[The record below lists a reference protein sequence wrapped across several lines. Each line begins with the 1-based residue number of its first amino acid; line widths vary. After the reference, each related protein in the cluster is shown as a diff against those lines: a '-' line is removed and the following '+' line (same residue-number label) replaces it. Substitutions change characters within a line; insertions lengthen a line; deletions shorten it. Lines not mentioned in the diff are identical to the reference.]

1 MNVALASRP
10 AVLTIDADEPFVT
23 LDGVTKVFGKGKR
36 SVSAL
41 DNVSLELVKGEFV
54 CILGASGCGKS
65 TLLSLVAGLDKP
77 TSGTI
82 EIADGRPAVMF
93 QEPALLPWL
102 TVRRNVELP
111 MRLHKVDTDERNKT
125 VNRLLSMVGLIDFAD
140 HRPHQLS
147 GGMRQRCA
155 LARAL
160 AQDSELLLMDEP
172 FAALDAL
179 TRDQLHD
186 DLNRIW
192 QETGKT
198 IIFVTHN
205 VREAVRLGDRVV
217 LMTPRPGRVAQI
229 WDVEIARPRELE
241 LVRGGG
247 PCARDHSAV
256 ARGSERQW
264 NGIGCRRSF
273 APHGRG
279 FWPSFSW
286 SASGSCLSC
295 WACSPSAAKRCL
307 AQETP
312 SVRSAI

>member
-1 MNVALASRP
+1 MKMALAARP
-10 AVLTIDADEPFVT
+10 ALLTIEPDDTFVT
-23 LDGVTKVFGKGKR
+23 LQGVTKVFGQGKR
-36 SVSAL
+36 AMTAL
-41 DNVSLELVKGEFV
+41 ENVSFDMAKGEFV
-54 CILGASGCGKS
+54 CILGTSGCGKS
-65 TLLSLVAGLDKP
+65 TLLSLVAGLDTV

-111 MRLHKVDTDERNKT
+111 MRVHKLDPDQRNMT

-205 VREAVRLGDRVV
+205 VREAVRLGDRVL

-229 WDVEIARPRELE
+229 WNVDISRPRELDSFE
-241 LVRGGG
+241 VSGLAHEITTRLRAG
-247 PCARDHSAV
+247 AV
-256 ARGSERQW
+256 S
-264 NGIGCRRSF
+264 NG
-273 APHGRG
+273 A
-279 FWPSFSW
+279 
-286 SASGSCLSC
+286 
-295 WACSPSAAKRCL
+295 
-307 AQETP
+307 E
-312 SVRSAI
+312 

>member
-1 MNVALASRP
+1 MNVALAPRR
-10 AVLTIDADEPFVT
+10 ALLTIEPDDAFVT
-23 LDGVTKVFGKGKR
+23 LQGVTKVFGQGKR
-36 SVSAL
+36 AL
-41 DNVSLELVKGEFV
+41 TALENVSLDLAKGEFV

-65 TLLSLVAGLDKP
+65 TLLSLVAGLDKV

-111 MRLHKVDTDERNKT
+111 MRIHKLDTDQRNVR
-125 VNRLLSMVGLIDFAD
+125 VNRLLAMVGLIDFAD

-229 WDVEIARPRELE
+229 WDVDIVRPRELDSIE
-241 LVRGGG
+241 VAGLAHEITERLRAG
-247 PCARDHSAV
+247 AV
-256 ARGSERQW
+256 S
-264 NGIGCRRSF
+264 NG
-273 APHGRG
+273 A
-279 FWPSFSW
+279 
-286 SASGSCLSC
+286 
-295 WACSPSAAKRCL
+295 
-307 AQETP
+307 E
-312 SVRSAI
+312 

>member
-1 MNVALASRP
+1 MNLALARRP
-10 AVLTIDADEPFVT
+10 SVVPLEADDAFVT
-23 LDGVTKVFGKGKR
+23 LDGVTKAFGHGE
-36 SVSAL
+36 SAMTAL
-41 DNVSLELVKGEFV
+41 ENVSLEMSKGEFV

-65 TLLSLVAGLDKP
+65 TLLSLIAGLDTP
-77 TSGTI
+77 TSGAI

-93 QEPALLPWL
+93 QDPGLLPWL

-111 MRLHKVDTDERNKT
+111 LRIHKVDADQRNQT

-140 HRPHQLS
+140 HRSHQLS

-160 AQDSELLLMDEP
+160 AQESELLLMDEP
-172 FAALDAL
+172 FAALDAI

-217 LMTPRPGRVAQI
+217 LMTPRPGRVAQT
-229 WDVEIARPRELE
+229 WDVDITRPRELDSFE
-241 LVRGGG
+241 VSGLASEITARLRAGGA
-247 PCARDHSAV
+247 PS
-256 ARGSERQW
+256 
-264 NGIGCRRSF
+264 NGT
-273 APHGRG
+273 
-279 FWPSFSW
+279 
-286 SASGSCLSC
+286 
-295 WACSPSAAKRCL
+295 
-307 AQETP
+307 Q
-312 SVRSAI
+312 

>member
-1 MNVALASRP
+1 MNLALARRP
-10 AVLTIDADEPFVT
+10 AILTVEADDAFVT
-23 LDGVTKVFGKGKR
+23 LDGVTKVFGNGKR
-36 SVSAL
+36 STTAL
-41 DNVSLELVKGEFV
+41 ENVSLELNQGEFV

-65 TLLSLVAGLDKP
+65 TLLSLIAGLDKV

-82 EIADGRPAVMF
+82 RIADGRPAVMF

-111 MRLHKVDTDERNKT
+111 MRIHKTDTIERNQR
-125 VNRLLSMVGLIDFAD
+125 VNRLLAMVGLIDFAD

-160 AQDSELLLMDEP
+160 AQESELLLMDEP

-217 LMTPRPGRVAQI
+217 LMTPRPGRVAQM
-229 WDVEIARPRELE
+229 WDVDITRPRELDSFE
-241 LVRGGG
+241 VSGLAHEITTRLRAGAVRDG
-247 PCARDHSAV
+247 A
-256 ARGSERQW
+256 E
-264 NGIGCRRSF
+264 
-273 APHGRG
+273 
-279 FWPSFSW
+279 
-286 SASGSCLSC
+286 
-295 WACSPSAAKRCL
+295 
-307 AQETP
+307 
-312 SVRSAI
+312 

>member
-10 AVLTIDADEPFVT
+10 ALLTIEPDDTFVT
-23 LDGVTKVFGKGKR
+23 LRGVTKVYGSGR
-36 SVSAL
+36 RAVSAL
-41 DNVSLELVKGEFV
+41 QEVSLEVARGEFV

-65 TLLSLVAGLDKP
+65 TLLSVIAGLDRA
-77 TSGTI
+77 TEGSI

-93 QEPALLPWL
+93 QEPGLLPWL

-111 MRLHKVDTDERNKT
+111 MRIHKVDAAERDT
-125 VNRLLSMVGLIDFAD
+125 RASRLLAMVGLTEFAES
-140 HRPHQLS
+140 RPHQLS

-172 FAALDAL
+172 FAALDAI

-198 IIFVTHN
+198 IMFVTHN

-217 LMTPRPGRVAQI
+217 LMTPRPGRIAQSWEVDI
-229 WDVEIARPRELE
+229 DRPRELDSAE
-241 LVRGGG
+241 VAGLATEIT
-247 PCARDHSAV
+247 ARLRAG
-256 ARGSERQW
+256 A
-264 NGIGCRRSF
+264 
-273 APHGRG
+273 GRDG
-279 FWPSFSW
+279 T
-286 SASGSCLSC
+286 
-295 WACSPSAAKRCL
+295 R
-307 AQETP
+307 
-312 SVRSAI
+312 

>member
-1 MNVALASRP
+1 MNVAIAPRP
-10 AVLTIDADEPFVT
+10 SVVALEAAPFVT
-23 LDGVTKVFGKGKR
+23 LEGVTKVFGHGKR
-36 SVSAL
+36 AMTAL
-41 DNVSLELVKGEFV
+41 ENVSLEMARGEFV

-65 TLLSLVAGLDKP
+65 TLLSLIAGLDKV

-111 MRLHKVDTDERNKT
+111 MRIHSTDPDQRNQT

-160 AQDSELLLMDEP
+160 AQESELLLMDEP

-179 TRDQLHD
+179 TRDSLHD

-229 WDVEIARPRELE
+229 WDVEIERPRELDSFE
-241 LVRGGG
+241 VSGLAHEITMRLRAG
-247 PCARDHSAV
+247 AV
-256 ARGSERQW
+256 S
-264 NGIGCRRSF
+264 NGT
-273 APHGRG
+273 
-279 FWPSFSW
+279 
-286 SASGSCLSC
+286 
-295 WACSPSAAKRCL
+295 
-307 AQETP
+307 Q
-312 SVRSAI
+312 

>member
-1 MNVALASRP
+1 MNVALAPRP
-10 AVLTIDADEPFVT
+10 SVVTLEADDAFVT
-23 LDGVTKVFGKGKR
+23 LDGVTKVFGHGKR
-36 SVSAL
+36 STTAL
-41 DNVSLELVKGEFV
+41 ENVSLELNKGEFV

-65 TLLSLVAGLDKP
+65 TLLSLIAGLDKV

-82 EIADGRPAVMF
+82 QIADGRPAVMF

-111 MRLHKVDTDERNKT
+111 MRLHKLDTEERNKT

-160 AQDSELLLMDEP
+160 AQESELLLMDEP

-192 QETGKT
+192 EETGKT

-229 WDVEIARPRELE
+229 WDVDITRPRELDSFE
-241 LVRGGG
+241 VSGLAHEITAQLRAGAAG
-247 PCARDHSAV
+247 
-256 ARGSERQW
+256 
-264 NGIGCRRSF
+264 NG
-273 APHGRG
+273 
-279 FWPSFSW
+279 
-286 SASGSCLSC
+286 
-295 WACSPSAAKRCL
+295 
-307 AQETP
+307 AQ
-312 SVRSAI
+312 

>member
-1 MNVALASRP
+1 MNVAFAPRP
-10 AVLTIDADEPFVT
+10 SVLTLEADEPFVT
-23 LDGVTKVFGKGKR
+23 LDGVTKVFGHGK
-36 SVSAL
+36 SAMTAL
-41 DNVSLELVKGEFV
+41 ENVSLDMAKGEFV

-65 TLLSLVAGLDKP
+65 TLLSLIAGLDKV
-77 TSGTI
+77 TSGI
-82 EIADGRPAVMF
+82 IQIADGRPAVMF

-111 MRLHKVDTDERNKT
+111 LRIHNVDSDQRNQT
-125 VNRLLSMVGLIDFAD
+125 VNRLLAMVGLIDFAD

-160 AQDSELLLMDEP
+160 AQESELLLMDEP

-179 TRDQLHD
+179 TRDSLHD

-229 WDVEIARPRELE
+229 WDVEIERPRELDSFE
-241 LVRGGG
+241 VSGLAHEITTRLRAG
-247 PCARDHSAV
+247 AV
-256 ARGSERQW
+256 S
-264 NGIGCRRSF
+264 NGT
-273 APHGRG
+273 
-279 FWPSFSW
+279 
-286 SASGSCLSC
+286 
-295 WACSPSAAKRCL
+295 
-307 AQETP
+307 Q
-312 SVRSAI
+312 

>member
-1 MNVALASRP
+1 MNLALAPRP
-10 AVLTIDADEPFVT
+10 AVLTLEADGAFAT
-23 LDGVTKVFGKGKR
+23 LAGVTKVFGTGKR
-36 SVSAL
+36 AMTAL
-41 DNVSLELVKGEFV
+41 ENVSLEVTRGEFV

-65 TLLSLVAGLDKP
+65 TLLSLIAGLDNA

-111 MRLHKVDTDERNKT
+111 MRIHELDADERNIRA
-125 VNRLLSMVGLIDFAD
+125 NRLLAMVGLIDFAN

-172 FAALDAL
+172 FAALDAI

-192 QETGKT
+192 HETGKT

-229 WDVEIARPRELE
+229 WDVEIQRPRELDSFE
-241 LVRGGG
+241 VSGLAHEITTRLRAGT
-247 PCARDHSAV
+247 
-256 ARGSERQW
+256 
-264 NGIGCRRSF
+264 IGHE
-273 APHGRG
+273 A
-279 FWPSFSW
+279 
-286 SASGSCLSC
+286 
-295 WACSPSAAKRCL
+295 
-307 AQETP
+307 E
-312 SVRSAI
+312 

>member
-1 MNVALASRP
+1 MNLALAPRP
-10 AVLTIDADEPFVT
+10 SVVTVEAGDAFVT
-23 LDGVTKVFGKGKR
+23 LDGVTKVFGHGKNAT
-36 SVSAL
+36 SAL
-41 DNVSLELVKGEFV
+41 ENVTLELNKGEFV

-65 TLLSLVAGLDKP
+65 TLLTLVAGLDKP

-82 EIADGRPAVMF
+82 EIHDGRPAVMF

-111 MRLHKVDTDERNKT
+111 MRIHKVDESERNIRA
-125 VNRLLSMVGLIDFAD
+125 NRLLSMVGLIDFAD

-172 FAALDAL
+172 FAALDAI

-229 WDVEIARPRELE
+229 WDVEIERPRELDSFE
-241 LVRGGG
+241 VSGLAHEITTRLRAGSV
-247 PCARDHSAV
+247 PDVSA
-256 ARGSERQW
+256 
-264 NGIGCRRSF
+264 
-273 APHGRG
+273 
-279 FWPSFSW
+279 
-286 SASGSCLSC
+286 
-295 WACSPSAAKRCL
+295 
-307 AQETP
+307 
-312 SVRSAI
+312 

>member
-10 AVLTIDADEPFVT
+10 AVLTIDADDTFVT
-23 LDGVTKVFGKGKR
+23 LDAVTKVFGKGKR
-36 SVSAL
+36 STTAL
-41 DNVSLELVKGEFV
+41 ENVSLELNKGEFV

-111 MRLHKVDTDERNKT
+111 MRIHNVDADERNKRA
-125 VNRLLSMVGLIDFAD
+125 NRLLSMVGLIDFAD

-147 GGMRQRCA
+147 GGMRQRAA

-172 FAALDAL
+172 FAALDAI

-217 LMTPRPGRVAQI
+217 LMTPRPGRVARV
-229 WDVEIARPRELE
+229 WDVDIARPREL
-241 LVRGGG
+241 
-247 PCARDHSAV
+247 D
-256 ARGSERQW
+256 
-264 NGIGCRRSF
+264 SF
-273 APHGRG
+273 DVSGLAHEITAQLRAG
-279 FWPSFSW
+279 
-286 SASGSCLSC
+286 ASGNGS
-295 WACSPSAAKRCL
+295 
-307 AQETP
+307 Q
-312 SVRSAI
+312 

>member
-1 MNVALASRP
+1 MNVALAPRP
-10 AVLTIDADEPFVT
+10 SLVPRDADEAFVT
-23 LDGVTKVFGKGKR
+23 LDGVTKVFGHGRK
-36 SVSAL
+36 SMTAL
-41 DNVSLELVKGEFV
+41 DNVSLEMSKGEFV

-111 MRLHKVDTDERNKT
+111 LRLHKVDAQQRNQT
-125 VNRLLSMVGLIDFAD
+125 VNHLLAMVGLIDFAD

-155 LARAL
+155 LARSL

-229 WDVEIARPRELE
+229 WDVEIARPREL
-241 LVRGGG
+241 
-247 PCARDHSAV
+247 D
-256 ARGSERQW
+256 
-264 NGIGCRRSF
+264 SF
-273 APHGRG
+273 EVSGLAHEITTQLRAG
-279 FWPSFSW
+279 
-286 SASGSCLSC
+286 ASGDG
-295 WACSPSAAKRCL
+295 A
-307 AQETP
+307 E
-312 SVRSAI
+312 

>member
-1 MNVALASRP
+1 MNLALARRP
-10 AVLTIDADEPFVT
+10 ATLTVEPDEAFVA
-23 LDGVTKVFGKGKR
+23 LDGVTKVFGSGKR
-36 SVSAL
+36 STMAL
-41 DNVSLELVKGEFV
+41 ENVSLDLNKGEFV

-65 TLLSLVAGLDKP
+65 TLLSLIAGLDKV

-82 EIADGRPAVMF
+82 TIADGRPALMF

-111 MRLHKVDTDERNKT
+111 LRIHKIDPVERNRT
-125 VNRLLSMVGLIDFAD
+125 VNRLLAMVGLIDFAD

-160 AQDSELLLMDEP
+160 AQESELLLMDEP

-217 LMTPRPGRVAQI
+217 LMTPRPGRVAQV
-229 WDVEIARPRELE
+229 WDVDIARPRELDS
-241 LVRGGG
+241 L
-247 PCARDHSAV
+247 AV
-256 ARGSERQW
+256 AGLAHEITMRLRAGAVS
-264 NGIGCRRSF
+264 NGG
-273 APHGRG
+273 
-279 FWPSFSW
+279 
-286 SASGSCLSC
+286 
-295 WACSPSAAKRCL
+295 
-307 AQETP
+307 E
-312 SVRSAI
+312 

>member
-1 MNVALASRP
+1 MNVALAPRP
-10 AVLTIDADEPFVT
+10 SVVALEAEPFVT
-23 LDGVTKVFGKGKR
+23 LDGVTKVFGHGKR
-36 SVSAL
+36 AMTAL
-41 DNVSLELVKGEFV
+41 ENVSLEMARGEFV

-65 TLLSLVAGLDKP
+65 TLLSLIAGLDKV

-111 MRLHKVDTDERNKT
+111 MRIHNIDADERNQT

-160 AQDSELLLMDEP
+160 AQESELLLMDEP

-179 TRDQLHD
+179 TRDSLHD

-229 WDVEIARPRELE
+229 WDVEIERPRELDSFE
-241 LVRGGG
+241 VSGLAHEITMRLRAG
-247 PCARDHSAV
+247 AV
-256 ARGSERQW
+256 S
-264 NGIGCRRSF
+264 NGT
-273 APHGRG
+273 
-279 FWPSFSW
+279 
-286 SASGSCLSC
+286 
-295 WACSPSAAKRCL
+295 
-307 AQETP
+307 Q
-312 SVRSAI
+312 